1 MFSCEIWETFDRS
14 IFYRTYPVVA
24 SGKLLLRSDLK
35 LANFARAVNLLPA
48 PLPQLNLFTCIFQG
62 F

>member
-1 MFSCEIWETFDRS
+1 MFSCEIWETFERS
-14 IFYRTYPVVA
+14 IFYRTHPVA
-24 SGKLLLRSDLK
+24 TSGKLLL
-35 LANFARAVNLLPA
+35 RAVNLLPA